1 MIIKVFER
9 IWTGKCGKF
18 GIFVNWENLKYNI
31 IMEAKRN
38 YEAPVAQVTDVEL
51 EATVLSGEQQNS
63 SASRSGYGE
72 AYEL

>member
-1 MIIKVFER
+1 
-9 IWTGKCGKF
+9 
-18 GIFVNWENLKYNI
+18 
-31 IMEAKRN
+31 METKRN

-63 SASRSGYGE
+63 SASREGYGE